1 MGIDRSIDITEFES
15 SDDYWKFDQF
25 IKNKSRFVLDNQQR
39 RFVDVVL
46 ATSRNRSIQLP
57 NGRLLWRAHL
67 GHTTWRTVPTEQGE
81 SYEIP
86 EPALTKFMT
95 PWKDRAFEGRVN
107 PKGIPCL
114 YLAKEKDT
122 AMTEV
127 RPWIGSYVTVAQ
139 FKVVR
144 DLKLVDCRGD
154 LDPPK
159 IYFCRKTE
167 EDAEERERNVWFH
180 INQAFSTPVTRTDD
194 VADYAP
200 TQVLAEAF
208 KSNGFDG
215 IAYGSKFGKGLNI
228 ALFDLSAAEIVRTQ
242 LYQVEEVNLK
252 FSADPEEHYHSKES
266 PIPVEVLLNP
276 RSAEFINNK
285 LKDGTYSETVL
296 LAALQRSEHDKANSA
311 IETEPLSG
319 KLV

>member
-39 RFVDVVL
+39 RFLEVVL
-46 ATSRNRSIQLP
+46 ATSQKRTTKMP
-57 NGRLLWRAHL
+57 GGYPLWRAHL
-67 GHTTWRTVPTEQGE
+67 DDSSSRSDPTGQF
-81 SYEIP
+81 EIA
-86 EPALTKFMT
+86 EPAAAKFLT
-95 PWKDRAFEGRVN
+95 PSKDRASEGRVN

-114 YLAKEKDT
+114 YLATEKDT

-127 RPWIGSYVTVAQ
+127 RPWIGSDLTVAQ

-215 IAYGSKFGKGLNI
+215 MAYGSMLGKGKGINI
-228 ALFDLSAAEIVRTQ
+228 ALFDLSAAEIVTTQ
-242 LYQVEEVNLK
+242 LYHVEEVIPK
-252 FSADPEEHYHSKES
+252 FSTGSEEHYHSEES
-266 PIPVEVLLNP
+266 HISVKVLLNP
-276 RSAEFINNK
+276 RIAEFIKSK
-285 LKDGTYSETVL
+285 LKDGTYSEAVL